1 MFPRPE
7 HEPLAAR
14 SDPRTL
20 EALWEH
26 IHRKL
31 PTPMLRLHEHRDPRE
46 QAPEPKRR
54 LGDERGKQPLG
65 DPLPSHERTMRV
77 LRSAIVTLP
86 PVRVSIQRR
95 HSFWKRSPLLLLRYL
110 GIWR

>member
-1 MFPRPE
+1 MLPRPK
-7 HEPLAAR
+7 HEPLSAR

-20 EALWEH
+20 EALREH

-31 PTPMLRLHEHRDPRE
+31 PTPMFRLYEHRDPRK

-54 LGDERGKQPLG
+54 LGYERSKQPRG
-65 DPLPSHERTMRV
+65 DPLLSHQRTMRV
-77 LRSAIVTLP
+77 LRSAVETFFP
-86 PVRVSIQRR
+86 PTRVRIL
-95 HSFWKRSPLLLLRYL
+95 RSPSVGCLLRYL